1 MQRVLTILFF
11 IFFYQNSA
19 FSNHIVGGEIEMIH
33 IGDSNSFTYEIKLIQ
48 YFDAAQDENPG
59 PDNFITYSIFRLSD
73 GTFMQDG
80 TMPIT
85 KQELVPYTDPDCSRG
100 DLITIRVEYSHE
112 ITLDPNLYND
122 PQGYMIA
129 WERCCRNQRIKNL
142 TDPGWNGMKYI
153 LQFPPIVDESGA
165 PFINS
170 SPKLFPPLSD
180 YACVNQLFYIDFAG
194 TDDDGDEIIYSLSA
208 PLDDR
213 WDNSYTKQQIG
224 DLGVCNPNSGNFN
237 GPLCSSLVVPDP
249 LPPPHNIVQFS
260 PGYTVDNMI
269 PGNPPLSI
277 SNDGFITVTPEEPGL
292 YVFSV
297 TAEEY
302 RNGIKIGEAKRD
314 FQMLVVPGC
323 NPPDPPE
330 TLVKI
335 PGQSDY
341 YNEDDTIYYV
351 ASEPKCFELFVTD
364 DVGTNVTLSAEAV
377 SFAGGI
383 NNDISNI
390 FSFKNGTINS
400 SQDTISVEVCVS
412 DCPYVKNEPFLI
424 DLIAS
429 DDACPLPQ
437 KDTVRVTIL
446 VEPPTNKD
454 PYFFNQNDTNYVTV
468 QWNSSYSTEI
478 IGLDEDLDSLN
489 VDYFVPNTLG
499 FDIEDYGI
507 SFSSLESE
515 AGSISS
521 FLNFDT
527 NCRKFDYSDRSN
539 FLLGFVVDDL
549 DTCNLN
555 NADTIFYDLTIELP
569 ENTGP
574 ILSSDKEIT
583 DSVKSRP
590 NFSRIEYETDLTG
603 SLSLNLF
610 SDDTDNDS
618 LIINALGVG
627 FDLNDIN
634 GLFSANNFERGHVEG
649 QFNIDL
655 ECINFPY
662 KDKNEYR
669 INFITED
676 IDYCQ
681 EKNAD
686 TIQLVLKLNIP
697 DNIDPKI
704 NNETEYVL
712 NTNNAFEVNINGT
725 DADNDLILLE
735 LISDGLP
742 GDFKFESSTGVGEVN
757 SKLYWNPTCE
767 FLGTDFGPKGYN
779 LTFRVKDNNCPY
791 YGETTK
797 TIKFLLEKP
806 EVDWDSFIPPN
817 AFSPNGDGINDVF
830 KLTNLNIPNQ
840 NLPVDGCDD
849 NFESIIFV
857 DRTGVEVYKTNDKYF
872 EWDGGNR
879 SPGVYFY
886 YIKYTISEYKGSVT
900 IVY

>member
-1 MQRVLTILFF
+1 MQRVLLILFL
-11 IFFYQNSA
+11 FYFSLNNV

-33 IGDSNSFTYEIKLIQ
+33 IGDANSFTYEVKLIQ
-48 YFDAAQDENPG
+48 YFDCAQDANPG
-59 PDNFITYSIFRLSD
+59 PDAFITYSIFRNSD
-73 GTFMQDG
+73 GAFMQDG

-85 KQELVPYTDPDCSRG
+85 NQEFVPYTNPDCAIG
-100 DLITIRVEYSHE
+100 DLCTIRVEYSHE
-112 ITLDPNLYND
+112 ITLDPNQFND
-122 PQGYMIA
+122 PQGYTIV
-129 WERCCRNQRIKNL
+129 WERCCRNWSTKNL
-142 TDPGWNGMKYI
+142 VNPGWNGMTYT

-165 PFINS
+165 PFVNS
-170 SPKLFPPLSD
+170 SPRLFPPLSD

-194 TDDDGDEIIYSLSA
+194 TDDDGDEIIYSLAA
-208 PLDDR
+208 PLDD
-213 WDNSYTKQQIG
+213 KQ
-224 DLGVCNPNSGNFN
+224 PNNTDI
-237 GPLCSSLVVPDP
+237 VA
-249 LPPPHNIVQFS
+249 LPPSSAPPHPIVDFAT
-260 PGYTVDNMI
+260 GYDVNNMI
-269 PGNPPLSI
+269 PGTIPLTI
-277 SNDGFITVTPEEPGL
+277 SERGFITVTPSEVGL

-297 TAEEY
+297 KAEEY
-302 RNGIKIGEAKRD
+302 RNGVKIGESRRD
-314 FQMLVVPGC
+314 FQMLVVDGC

-330 TLVKI
+330 ARVKI
-335 PGQSDY
+335 PGQTDFY
-341 YNEDDTIYYV
+341 KEDDTIFYV
-351 ASEPKCFELFVTD
+351 ASQPKCFDLFVTD
-364 DVGTNVTLSAEAV
+364 DVGTNVTLSAESV
-377 SFAGGI
+377 NFEGGI
-383 NNDISNI
+383 NNDVSQI
-390 FSFKNGTINS
+390 FSFNKGTINS
-400 SQDTISVEVCVS
+400 SLDTLSVQVCVS
-412 DCPYVKNEPFLI
+412 DCPYVQNKPFLI

-437 KDTVRVTIL
+437 TDTVRVTII

-454 PYFFNQNDTNYVTV
+454 PYFINQNDTNYVV
-468 QWNSSYSTEI
+468 VPWNSSFTTEI
-478 IGLDEDLDSLN
+478 IGIDDDLDSLSLN
-489 VDYFVPNTLG
+489 YFVPNTLE

-507 SFSSLESE
+507 SFLASESE

-521 FLNFDT
+521 ILNFDT
-527 NCRKFDYSDRSN
+527 NCRQYDYSDRSN
-539 FLLGFVVDDL
+539 FLLGIVVDDL
-549 DTCNLN
+549 DTCNLYN
-555 NADTIFYDLTIELP
+555 TDTIFYDLTIELP

-574 ILSSDKEIT
+574 VLTADIEIS
-583 DSVKSRP
+583 DSVNSRP

-603 SLSLNLF
+603 SLSINLF
-610 SDDTDNDS
+610 SDDSDNDS
-618 LIINALGVG
+618 LVINASGVG
-627 FDLNDIN
+627 FDINEIN

-655 ECINFPY
+655 ECIKFPY
-662 KDKNEYR
+662 DDKNEYR

-686 TIQLVLKLNIP
+686 TIQLVLKINIG
-697 DNIDPKI
+697 DNFDPKI

-712 NTNNAFEVNINGT
+712 NTNTQFEVNINGT
-725 DADNDLILLE
+725 DEDNDLILLE

-742 GDFKFESSTGVGEVN
+742 GDFKFESSSGVGEVN
-757 SKLYWNPTCE
+757 SKLYWNPTCD

>member
-1 MQRVLTILFF
+1 MQRVLLILFL
-11 IFFYQNSA
+11 FYFSLNNV

-33 IGDSNSFTYEIKLIQ
+33 IGDANSFTYEVKLIQ
-48 YFDAAQDENPG
+48 YFDCAQDANPG
-59 PDNFITYSIFRLSD
+59 PDAFITYSIFRNSD
-73 GTFMQDG
+73 GAFIQDG

-85 KQELVPYTDPDCSRG
+85 NQEFVPYTNPDCAIG
-100 DLITIRVEYSHE
+100 DLCTIRVEYSHE
-112 ITLDPNLYND
+112 ITLDPNQFND
-122 PQGYMIA
+122 PQGYTIV
-129 WERCCRNQRIKNL
+129 WERCCRNWSTKNL
-142 TDPGWNGMKYI
+142 VNPGWNGMTYT

-165 PFINS
+165 PFVNS
-170 SPKLFPPLSD
+170 SPRLFPPLSD

-194 TDDDGDEIIYSLSA
+194 TDDDGDEIIYSLAA
-208 PLDDR
+208 PLDD
-213 WDNSYTKQQIG
+213 KQ
-224 DLGVCNPNSGNFN
+224 PNNTDI
-237 GPLCSSLVVPDP
+237 VA
-249 LPPPHNIVQFS
+249 LPPSSAPPHPIVDFAT
-260 PGYTVDNMI
+260 GYDVNNMI
-269 PGNPPLSI
+269 PGTIPLTI
-277 SNDGFITVTPEEPGL
+277 SERGFITVTPSEVGL

-297 TAEEY
+297 KAEEY
-302 RNGIKIGEAKRD
+302 RNGVKIGESRRD
-314 FQMLVVPGC
+314 FQMLVVDGC

-330 TLVKI
+330 ARVKI
-335 PGQSDY
+335 PGQTDFY
-341 YNEDDTIYYV
+341 KEDDTIFYV
-351 ASEPKCFELFVTD
+351 ASQPKCFDLFVTD
-364 DVGTNVTLSAEAV
+364 DVGTNVTLSAESV
-377 SFAGGI
+377 NFEGGI
-383 NNDISNI
+383 NNDVSQI
-390 FSFKNGTINS
+390 FSFNKGTINS
-400 SQDTISVEVCVS
+400 SLDTLSVQVCVS
-412 DCPYVKNEPFLI
+412 DCPYVQNKPFLI

-437 KDTVRVTIL
+437 TDTVRVTII

-454 PYFFNQNDTNYVTV
+454 PYFINQNDTNYVV
-468 QWNSSYSTEI
+468 VPWNSSFTTEI
-478 IGLDEDLDSLN
+478 IGIDDDLDSLSL
-489 VDYFVPNTLG
+489 DYFVPNTLE

-507 SFSSLESE
+507 SFLASESE

-521 FLNFDT
+521 ILNFDT
-527 NCRKFDYSDRSN
+527 NCRQYDYSDRSN
-539 FLLGFVVDDL
+539 FLLGIVVDDL
-549 DTCNLN
+549 DTCNLYN
-555 NADTIFYDLTIELP
+555 TDTIFYDLTIELP

-574 ILSSDKEIT
+574 VLTADIEIS
-583 DSVKSRP
+583 DSVNSRP

-603 SLSLNLF
+603 SLSINLF
-610 SDDTDNDS
+610 SDDSDNDS
-618 LIINALGVG
+618 LVINASGVG
-627 FDLNDIN
+627 FDINDIN

-662 KDKNEYR
+662 DDKNEYR

-686 TIQLVLKLNIP
+686 TIQLVLKINIG
-697 DNIDPKI
+697 DNFDPKI

-712 NTNNAFEVNINGT
+712 NTNTQFEVIINGT
-725 DADNDLILLE
+725 DEDNDLILLE

-742 GDFKFESSTGVGEVN
+742 GDFKFESSSGVGEVN

>member
-1 MQRVLTILFF
+1 MQRVLLILFL
-11 IFFYQNSA
+11 FYFSLNNV

-33 IGDSNSFTYEIKLIQ
+33 IGEVNSFTYEVRLIQ
-48 YFDAAQDENPG
+48 YFDAAQDANPG
-59 PDNFITYSIFRLSD
+59 PDAFITYSIFRNSD
-73 GTFMQDG
+73 GAFMQDG

-85 KQELVPYTDPDCSRG
+85 KQELVPYTNPDCSIG
-100 DLITIRVEYSHE
+100 DLLTIRVEYSHE
-112 ITLDPNLYND
+112 ITLDPNQFND
-122 PQGYMIA
+122 PQGYTIV
-129 WERCCRNQRIKNL
+129 WERCCRNWSTKNL
-142 TDPGWNGMKYI
+142 VNPGWNGMTYT

-165 PFINS
+165 PFVNS
-170 SPKLFPPLSD
+170 SPRLFPPLSD

-194 TDDDGDEIIYSLSA
+194 TDDDGDEIIYSLAA
-208 PLDDR
+208 PLDD
-213 WDNSYTKQQIG
+213 KQ
-224 DLGVCNPNSGNFN
+224 PNNTDI
-237 GPLCSSLVVPDP
+237 VA
-249 LPPPHNIVQFS
+249 LPPSSAPPHPIVDFAT
-260 PGYTVDNMI
+260 GYDVNNMI
-269 PGNPPLSI
+269 PGTIPLTI
-277 SNDGFITVTPEEPGL
+277 SERGFITVTPSEVGL

-297 TAEEY
+297 KAEEY
-302 RNGIKIGEAKRD
+302 RNGVKIGESRRD
-314 FQMLVVPGC
+314 FQMLVVDGC

-330 TLVKI
+330 ARVKI
-335 PGQSDY
+335 PGQTDFY
-341 YNEDDTIYYV
+341 KEDDTIFYV
-351 ASEPKCFELFVTD
+351 ASQPKCFDLFVTD
-364 DVGTNVTLSAEAV
+364 DVGTNVTLSAESV
-377 SFAGGI
+377 NFEGGI
-383 NNDISNI
+383 NNDVSQI
-390 FSFKNGTINS
+390 FSFNKGTINS
-400 SQDTISVEVCVS
+400 SLDTLSVQVCVS
-412 DCPYVKNEPFLI
+412 DCPYVQNKPFLI

-437 KDTVRVTIL
+437 TDTVRVTII

-454 PYFFNQNDTNYVTV
+454 PYFINQNDTNYVV
-468 QWNSSYSTEI
+468 VPWNSSFTTEI
-478 IGLDEDLDSLN
+478 IGIDDDLDSLSLN
-489 VDYFVPNTLG
+489 YFVPNTLE

-507 SFSSLESE
+507 SFLASESE

-521 FLNFDT
+521 ILNFDT
-527 NCRKFDYSDRSN
+527 NCRQYDYSDRSN
-539 FLLGFVVDDL
+539 FLLGIVVDDL
-549 DTCNLN
+549 DTCNLYN
-555 NADTIFYDLTIELP
+555 TDTIFYDLTIELP

-574 ILSSDKEIT
+574 VLTADIEIS
-583 DSVKSRP
+583 DSVNSRP

-603 SLSLNLF
+603 SLSINLF
-610 SDDTDNDS
+610 SDDSDNDS
-618 LIINALGVG
+618 LVINASGVG
-627 FDLNDIN
+627 FDINDIN

-662 KDKNEYR
+662 DDKNEYR

-686 TIQLVLKLNIP
+686 TIQLVLKINIG
-697 DNIDPKI
+697 DNFDPKI

-712 NTNNAFEVNINGT
+712 NTNTQFEVIINGT
-725 DADNDLILLE
+725 DEDNDLILLE

-742 GDFKFESSTGVGEVN
+742 GDFKFESSSGVGEVN

>member
-1 MQRVLTILFF
+1 MQRVLLILFL
-11 IFFYQNSA
+11 FYFSLNNV

-33 IGDSNSFTYEIKLIQ
+33 IGDANSFTYEVKLIQ
-48 YFDAAQDENPG
+48 YFDCAQDANPG
-59 PDNFITYSIFRLSD
+59 PDAFITYSIFRNSD
-73 GTFMQDG
+73 GAFMQDG

-85 KQELVPYTDPDCSRG
+85 NQEFVPYTNPDCAIG
-100 DLITIRVEYSHE
+100 DLCTIRVEYSHE
-112 ITLDPNLYND
+112 ITLDPNQFND
-122 PQGYMIA
+122 PQGYTIV
-129 WERCCRNQRIKNL
+129 WERCCRNWSTKNL
-142 TDPGWNGMKYI
+142 VNPGWNGMTYT

-165 PFINS
+165 PFVNS
-170 SPKLFPPLSD
+170 SPRLFPPLSD

-194 TDDDGDEIIYSLSA
+194 TDDDGDEIIYSLAA
-208 PLDDR
+208 PLDD
-213 WDNSYTKQQIG
+213 KQLNNTDI
-224 DLGVCNPNSGNFN
+224 VA
-237 GPLCSSLVVPDP
+237 
-249 LPPPHNIVQFS
+249 LPPSSAPPHPIVDFAT
-260 PGYTVDNMI
+260 GYDVNNMI
-269 PGNPPLSI
+269 PGTIPLTI
-277 SNDGFITVTPEEPGL
+277 SERGFITVTPSEVGL

-297 TAEEY
+297 KAEEY
-302 RNGIKIGEAKRD
+302 RNGVKIGESRRD
-314 FQMLVVPGC
+314 FQMLVVDGC

-330 TLVKI
+330 ARVKI
-335 PGQSDY
+335 PGQTDFY
-341 YNEDDTIYYV
+341 KEDDTIFYV
-351 ASEPKCFELFVTD
+351 ASQPKCFDLFVTD
-364 DVGTNVTLSAEAV
+364 DVGTNVTLSAESV
-377 SFAGGI
+377 NFEGGI
-383 NNDISNI
+383 NNDVSQI
-390 FSFKNGTINS
+390 FSFNKGTINS
-400 SQDTISVEVCVS
+400 SLDTLSVQVCVS
-412 DCPYVKNEPFLI
+412 DCPYVQNKPFLI

-437 KDTVRVTIL
+437 TDTVRVTII

-454 PYFFNQNDTNYVTV
+454 PYFINQNDTNYVV
-468 QWNSSYSTEI
+468 VPWNSSFTTEI
-478 IGLDEDLDSLN
+478 IGIDDDLDSLSLN
-489 VDYFVPNTLG
+489 YFVPNTLE

-507 SFSSLESE
+507 SFLASESE

-521 FLNFDT
+521 ILNFDT
-527 NCRKFDYSDRSN
+527 NCRQYDYSDRSN
-539 FLLGFVVDDL
+539 FLLGIVVDDL
-549 DTCNLN
+549 DTCNLYN
-555 NADTIFYDLTIELP
+555 TDTIFYDLTIELP

-574 ILSSDKEIT
+574 VLTADIEIS
-583 DSVKSRP
+583 DSVNSRP

-603 SLSLNLF
+603 SLSINLF
-610 SDDTDNDS
+610 SDDSDNDS
-618 LIINALGVG
+618 LVINASGVG
-627 FDLNDIN
+627 FDINEIN

-662 KDKNEYR
+662 DDKNEYR

-686 TIQLVLKLNIP
+686 TIQLVLKINIG
-697 DNIDPKI
+697 DNFDPKI

-712 NTNNAFEVNINGT
+712 NTNTQFEVIINGT
-725 DADNDLILLE
+725 DEDNDLILLE

-742 GDFKFESSTGVGEVN
+742 GDFKFESSSGVGEVN

-872 EWDGGNR
+872 EWDGGSR

>member
-1 MQRVLTILFF
+1 MQRVLLILFL
-11 IFFYQNSA
+11 FYFSLNNV

-33 IGDSNSFTYEIKLIQ
+33 IGDANSFTYEVKLIQ
-48 YFDAAQDENPG
+48 YFDCAQDANPG
-59 PDNFITYSIFRLSD
+59 PDAFITYSIFRNSD
-73 GTFMQDG
+73 GAFMQDG

-85 KQELVPYTDPDCSRG
+85 NQEFVPYTNPDCAIG
-100 DLITIRVEYSHE
+100 DLCTIRVEYSHE
-112 ITLDPNLYND
+112 ITLDPNQFND
-122 PQGYMIA
+122 PQGYTIV
-129 WERCCRNQRIKNL
+129 WERCCRNWSTKNL
-142 TDPGWNGMKYI
+142 VNPGWNGMTYT

-165 PFINS
+165 PFVNS
-170 SPKLFPPLSD
+170 SPRLFPPLSD

-194 TDDDGDEIIYSLSA
+194 TDDDGDEIIYSLAA
-208 PLDDR
+208 PLDD
-213 WDNSYTKQQIG
+213 KQ
-224 DLGVCNPNSGNFN
+224 PNNTDI
-237 GPLCSSLVVPDP
+237 VA
-249 LPPPHNIVQFS
+249 LPPSSAPPHPIVDFAT
-260 PGYTVDNMI
+260 GYDVNNMI
-269 PGNPPLSI
+269 PGTIPLTI
-277 SNDGFITVTPEEPGL
+277 SERGFITVTPSEVGL

-297 TAEEY
+297 KAEEY
-302 RNGIKIGEAKRD
+302 RNGVKIGESRRD
-314 FQMLVVPGC
+314 FQMLVVDGC

-330 TLVKI
+330 ARVKI
-335 PGQSDY
+335 PGQTDFY
-341 YNEDDTIYYV
+341 KEDDTIFYV
-351 ASEPKCFELFVTD
+351 ASQPKCFDLFVTD
-364 DVGTNVTLSAEAV
+364 DVGTNVTLSAESV
-377 SFAGGI
+377 NFEGGI
-383 NNDISNI
+383 NNDVSQI
-390 FSFKNGTINS
+390 FSFNKGTINS
-400 SQDTISVEVCVS
+400 SLDTLSVQVCVS
-412 DCPYVKNEPFLI
+412 DCPYVQNKPFLI

-437 KDTVRVTIL
+437 TDTVRVTII

-454 PYFFNQNDTNYVTV
+454 PYFINQNDTNYVV
-468 QWNSSYSTEI
+468 VPWNSSFTTEI
-478 IGLDEDLDSLN
+478 IGIDDDLDSLSL
-489 VDYFVPNTLG
+489 DYFVPNTLE

-507 SFSSLESE
+507 SFLASESE

-521 FLNFDT
+521 ILNFDT
-527 NCRKFDYSDRSN
+527 NCRQYDYSDRSN
-539 FLLGFVVDDL
+539 FLLGIVVDDL
-549 DTCNLN
+549 DTCNLYN
-555 NADTIFYDLTIELP
+555 TDTIFYDLTIELP

-574 ILSSDKEIT
+574 VLTADIEIS
-583 DSVKSRP
+583 DSVNSRP
-590 NFSRIEYETDLTG
+590 NFSRIEYETNLTG
-603 SLSLNLF
+603 SLSINLF
-610 SDDTDNDS
+610 SDDSDNDS
-618 LIINALGVG
+618 LVINASGVG
-627 FDLNDIN
+627 FDINDIN

-662 KDKNEYR
+662 DDKNEYR

-686 TIQLVLKLNIP
+686 TIQLVLKINIG
-697 DNIDPKI
+697 DNFDPKI

-712 NTNNAFEVNINGT
+712 NTNTQFEVIINGT
-725 DADNDLILLE
+725 DEDNDLILLE

-742 GDFKFESSTGVGEVN
+742 GDFKFESSSGVGEVN

>member
-1 MQRVLTILFF
+1 MQRVLLILFL
-11 IFFYQNSA
+11 FYFSLNNV

-33 IGDSNSFTYEIKLIQ
+33 IGDANSFTYEVKLIQ
-48 YFDAAQDENPG
+48 YFDCAQDANPG
-59 PDNFITYSIFRLSD
+59 PDAFITYSIFRNSD
-73 GTFMQDG
+73 GAFMQDG

-85 KQELVPYTDPDCSRG
+85 NQEFVPYTNPDCAIG
-100 DLITIRVEYSHE
+100 DLCTIRVEYSHE
-112 ITLDPNLYND
+112 ITLDPNQFND
-122 PQGYMIA
+122 PQGYTIV
-129 WERCCRNQRIKNL
+129 WERCCRNWSTKNL
-142 TDPGWNGMKYI
+142 VNPGWNGMTYT

-165 PFINS
+165 PFVNS
-170 SPKLFPPLSD
+170 SPRLFPPLSD

-194 TDDDGDEIIYSLSA
+194 TDDDGDEIIYSLAA
-208 PLDDR
+208 PLDD
-213 WDNSYTKQQIG
+213 KQANNTGI
-224 DLGVCNPNSGNFN
+224 VA
-237 GPLCSSLVVPDP
+237 
-249 LPPPHNIVQFS
+249 LPPSSAPPHPIVDFAT
-260 PGYTVDNMI
+260 GYNVNNMI
-269 PGNPPLSI
+269 PGTIPLTI
-277 SNDGFITVTPEEPGL
+277 SESGFITVTPSEVGL

-297 TAEEY
+297 RAEEY
-302 RNGIKIGEAKRD
+302 RNGVKIGESRRD
-314 FQMLVVPGC
+314 FQMLVVDGC

-330 TLVKI
+330 ARVKI
-335 PGQSDY
+335 PGQTDFY
-341 YNEDDTIYYV
+341 KEDDTIFYV
-351 ASEPKCFELFVTD
+351 ASQPKCFDLFVTD
-364 DVGTNVTLSAEAV
+364 DVGTNVTLSAESV
-377 SFAGGI
+377 NFEGGV
-383 NNDISNI
+383 NNDVSQI
-390 FSFKNGTINS
+390 FSFNKGTINS
-400 SQDTISVEVCVS
+400 SLDTLSVQVCVS
-412 DCPYVKNEPFLI
+412 DCPYVQNKPFLI

-437 KDTVRVTIL
+437 TDTVRVTII

-454 PYFFNQNDTNYVTV
+454 PYFINQNDTNYVV
-468 QWNSSYSTEI
+468 VPWNSSFTTEI
-478 IGLDEDLDSLN
+478 IGIDDDLDSLSL
-489 VDYFVPNTLG
+489 DYFVPNTLE

-507 SFSSLESE
+507 SFLASESE

-521 FLNFDT
+521 ILNFDT
-527 NCRKFDYSDRSN
+527 NCRQYDYSDRSN
-539 FLLGFVVDDL
+539 FLLGIVVDDL
-549 DTCNLN
+549 DTCNLYN
-555 NADTIFYDLTIELP
+555 TDTIFYDLTIELP

-574 ILSSDKEIT
+574 VLTADIEIS
-583 DSVKSRP
+583 DSVNSRP

-603 SLSLNLF
+603 NLSINLF
-610 SDDTDNDS
+610 SDDSDNDS
-618 LIINALGVG
+618 LVINALGVG
-627 FDLNDIN
+627 FDINDIN

-662 KDKNEYR
+662 DDKNEYR

-676 IDYCQ
+676 VDYCQ

-686 TIQLVLKLNIP
+686 TIQLVLKINIG
-697 DNIDPKI
+697 DNFDPKI

-712 NTNNAFEVNINGT
+712 NTNTQFEVNINGT
-725 DADNDLILLE
+725 DEDNDLILLE

-742 GDFKFESSTGVGEVN
+742 GDFKFESSSGVGEVN

-791 YGETTK
+791 YGESTK